1 MCTHMVLYSHEEQ
14 HSPISTPPVVS
25 AKTNTKERR
34 QPERRQQIKKR
45 PRQAVGKQGRERTT
59 QGLHGDYT
67 TPRRKMKGVK
77 TMSANE
83 MTAKVRE
90 LKELKTMIDELSAE
104 VATIEDE
111 IKAEMTARNVNEM
124 AVDVFK
130 IRYTTVNSTR
140 FDSSAFKKAHGDL
153 YAQFSKQTTSRRF
166 SIV

>member
-1 MCTHMVLYSHEEQ
+1 
-14 HSPISTPPVVS
+14 
-25 AKTNTKERR
+25 
-34 QPERRQQIKKR
+34 
-45 PRQAVGKQGRERTT
+45 
-59 QGLHGDYT
+59 
-67 TPRRKMKGVK
+67 
-77 TMSANE
+77 MSASE
-83 MTAKVRE
+83 MTKKVRE
-90 LKELKTMIDELSAE
+90 LKELKAMIDELSAE
-104 VATIEDE
+104 AATIEDE

>member
-1 MCTHMVLYSHEEQ
+1 M
-14 HSPISTPPVVS
+14 
-25 AKTNTKERR
+25 RR
-34 QPERRQQIKKR
+34 GLRDESVPTFLILPEVPNQTKKR
-45 PRQAVGKQGRERTT
+45 PCRRRKHKQGRTT
-59 QGLHGDYT
+59 QGLRGDYT
-67 TPRRKMKGVK
+67 TPHRKMKGVK

-83 MTAKVRE
+83 MTKKVRE
-90 LKELKTMIDELSAE
+90 LKELKAMIDELSAE
-104 VATIEDE
+104 AATIEDE

>member
-1 MCTHMVLYSHEEQ
+1 
-14 HSPISTPPVVS
+14 
-25 AKTNTKERR
+25 
-34 QPERRQQIKKR
+34 
-45 PRQAVGKQGRERTT
+45 
-59 QGLHGDYT
+59 
-67 TPRRKMKGVK
+67 
-77 TMSANE
+77 MSANE
-83 MTAKVRE
+83 MTKKVRE
-90 LKELKTMIDELSAE
+90 LKELKAMIDELSAE
-104 VATIEDE
+104 AATIEDE

>member
-1 MCTHMVLYSHEEQ
+1 
-14 HSPISTPPVVS
+14 
-25 AKTNTKERR
+25 
-34 QPERRQQIKKR
+34 
-45 PRQAVGKQGRERTT
+45 
-59 QGLHGDYT
+59 
-67 TPRRKMKGVK
+67 
-77 TMSANE
+77 MSVNE
-83 MTAKVRE
+83 MTKKVRE
-90 LKELKTMIDELSAE
+90 LKELKAMIDELSAE
-104 VATIEDE
+104 AATIEDE

>member
-1 MCTHMVLYSHEEQ
+1 M
-14 HSPISTPPVVS
+14 
-25 AKTNTKERR
+25 TK
-34 QPERRQQIKKR
+34 
-45 PRQAVGKQGRERTT
+45 
-59 QGLHGDYT
+59 
-67 TPRRKMKGVK
+67 
-77 TMSANE
+77 
-83 MTAKVRE
+83 KVRE
-90 LKELKTMIDELSAE
+90 LKELKAMIDELSAE
-104 VATIEDE
+104 AATIEDE

>member
-1 MCTHMVLYSHEEQ
+1 
-14 HSPISTPPVVS
+14 
-25 AKTNTKERR
+25 
-34 QPERRQQIKKR
+34 
-45 PRQAVGKQGRERTT
+45 
-59 QGLHGDYT
+59 
-67 TPRRKMKGVK
+67 MKGVK

-83 MTAKVRE
+83 MTKKVRE
-90 LKELKTMIDELSAE
+90 LKELKAMIDELSAE
-104 VATIEDE
+104 AATIEDE

>member
-1 MCTHMVLYSHEEQ
+1 
-14 HSPISTPPVVS
+14 
-25 AKTNTKERR
+25 
-34 QPERRQQIKKR
+34 
-45 PRQAVGKQGRERTT
+45 
-59 QGLHGDYT
+59 
-67 TPRRKMKGVK
+67 
-77 TMSANE
+77 MSANE

-90 LKELKTMIDELSAE
+90 LKELKAMIDELSAE
-104 VATIEDE
+104 AATIEDE

-153 YAQFSKQTTSRRF
+153 YAQYSKQTTSRRF